1 MTSSVPHGRRI
12 ACRFFSL
19 DAFGRLLGHLYTDES
34 TGVDVDYQ
42 GIYIGV
48 GEDDCCPND
57 LHERIAK
64 ELGVAEVTSIH
75 IDDCDEAIGV
85 WVAVK
90 EA

>member
-1 MTSSVPHGRRI
+1 MTGSVTHGRRI
-12 ACRFFSL
+12 VCRFFSL
-19 DAFGRLLGHLYTDES
+19 DEFNEFLSHLYEGEP

-48 GEDDCCPND
+48 GEDDCCPSD